1 MIVSVS
7 YGCKTIKINIDQHC
21 LQSKLQVCFVFPIG
35 ASEQIYGQLWLLK
48 EPVCYYKENKL
59 FWGPHAKGETHSS

>member
-35 ASEQIYGQLWLLK
+35 ASEQIYGQLWLL
-48 EPVCYYKENKL
+48 
-59 FWGPHAKGETHSS
+59 